1 MKNRRVLVTGGT
13 GFLGQKLARRLH
25 EQGAEVTVLGRNKR
39 VGEALQ
45 KEGIRFVCTDIT
57 DQKAVRD
64 VCYGKQSVIHAA
76 AFSSPWGRY
85 RDMYA
90 ANVEGTRHVIEGCR
104 QHNVERLIH
113 VSTPSLYFAFE
124 DRLGIKESDP
134 LPQRFANEYAE
145 TKFLAEREVDN
156 AFENGLA
163 TITIRPR
170 ALFGPGDNAIL
181 PRLIRANKNRFVPII
196 EGGRAV
202 IDLTYVDNVVDAL
215 LLCMDS
221 SEKTLGKVYNIT
233 NGEPVM
239 LIDVLKSVF
248 AKLDMPL
255 NSKEVSYRQAYG
267 IASVLELLSRTLL
280 AYREPML
287 TRYTVGVL
295 AKSQTLDITR
305 AREELGYEPRV
316 GLQEGIEI
324 FANWWRQEHE
334 RNTDPA

>member
-1 MKNRRVLVTGGT
+1 MKNRHVLVTGGT
-13 GFLGQKLARRLH
+13 GFLGQRLARRLQ
-25 EQGAEVTVLGRNKR
+25 EQGEQVTVLGRNKR
-39 VGEALQ
+39 IGEQLQ
-45 KEGIRFVCTDIT
+45 KAGIRFVCADIA
-57 DQKAVRD
+57 DQGAVRD
-64 VCYGKQSVIHAA
+64 VCYGKQIVIHAA
-76 AFSSPWGRY
+76 AFSSPWGKY

-90 ANVEGTRHVIEGCR
+90 VNVEGTRHVVEGCLM
-104 QHNVERLIH
+104 HNVERLVH

-124 DRLGIKESDP
+124 DKLGIRESDP
-134 LPQRFANEYAE
+134 LPQRFANAYAE
-145 TKFLAEREVDN
+145 TKYLAEREVDN
-156 AFENGLA
+156 AFERGLA
-163 TITIRPR
+163 TVTIRPR

-181 PRLIRANKNRFVPII
+181 PRLIRANKNRFVPMID
-196 EGGRAV
+196 GGQAV

-221 SEKTLGKVYNIT
+221 PEKTLGSVYNIT

-239 LIDVLKSVF
+239 LIDVLESVF

-255 NSKEVSYRQAYG
+255 RKKAVSYRQAYG

-295 AKSQTLDITR
+295 AKSQTLDITK

-316 GLQEGIEI
+316 SLREGIDI

-334 RNTDPA
+334 RNTDLA